1 MNELKNEKEL
11 SDRKYASSL
20 LLFGII
26 QWILVIIISEG
37 LQPNYISSIHYVSTL
52 GTGYTATFYNISTII
67 LGASISS
74 SVIYLRKFSS
84 SRLFIA
90 LLLIAGLATIGV
102 GVFPED
108 SRPMHGIVTPIALIF
123 AALSAMSTRSLLN
136 KPVFF
141 FVFAL
146 GLISLI
152 TGLIFI
158 PYLGLP
164 VESREMYLGFFKGT
178 LERIVIYTNLLWI
191 LLLGS
196 QVSVQP
202 ATENLQKIEEIAS

>member
-1 MNELKNEKEL
+1 MKDREK
-11 SDRKYASSL
+11 ASIL

-37 LQPNYISSIHYVSTL
+37 LQPDYISSIHYVSTL
-52 GTGYTATFYNISTII
+52 GTGYTATIYNISTIT
-67 LGASISS
+67 LGTCITLST
-74 SVIYLRKFSS
+74 IYLRKISP
-84 SRLFIA
+84 SRTFVI

-108 SRPMHGIVTPIALIF
+108 SRPMHGYVTPIALIF
-123 AALSAMSTRSLLN
+123 GALAAMTTRKILN
-136 KPVFF
+136 KPVFI
-141 FVFAL
+141 FVFLL
-146 GLISLI
+146 GAISLI
-152 TGLIFI
+152 TGLAFI

-164 VESREMYLGFFKGT
+164 VESSATYLGFYKGT

-196 QVSVQP
+196 QISPQ
-202 ATENLQKIEEIAS
+202 